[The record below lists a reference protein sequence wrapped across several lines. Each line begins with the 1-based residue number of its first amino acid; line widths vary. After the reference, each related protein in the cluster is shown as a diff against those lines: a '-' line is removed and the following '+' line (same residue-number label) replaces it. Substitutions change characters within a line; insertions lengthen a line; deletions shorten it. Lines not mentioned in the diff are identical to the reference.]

1 MWQQCPNCKGS
12 GTTFYPLSHSTS
24 AVCTVCKGYKIISE
38 LTGLPPISESVK
50 VVSKNT
56 QDADLELIAVP
67 VTYVIADGSSEYPKY
82 YCEHESSFGGDIS
95 TATTFATEQLAKD
108 FIVASDWSEWAYVE
122 EN

>member
-56 QDADLELIAVP
+56 QDADFDIEKQASIISLAN
-67 VTYVIADGSSEYPKY
+67 DMFKGS
-82 YCEHESSFGGDIS
+82 
-95 TATTFATEQLAKD
+95 Q
-108 FIVASDWSEWAYVE
+108 
-122 EN
+122 